1 MLVNAFGFPNL
12 NFDPLTGD
20 TFKVHYSFFLTIS
33 FIFLS
38 VLLLKTNKILG
49 FIILIFFSLS
59 SIYVVGFPK
68 TNENNIDY
76 YLSSRNSVSPFC
88 SITNLIFD
96 EKNRSNCNKPEN
108 MCLYNP
114 LADSVNAQTIE
125 KKDEVNYNLNP
136 IDIKNNDG
144 STYTTKSSQ
153 ECINLIKDGSK
164 FDNKLYESLRRPP

>member
-1 MLVNAFGFPNL
+1 
-12 NFDPLTGD
+12 
-20 TFKVHYSFFLTIS
+20 
-33 FIFLS
+33 
-38 VLLLKTNKILG
+38 
-49 FIILIFFSLS
+49 
-59 SIYVVGFPK
+59 
-68 TNENNIDY
+68 
-76 YLSSRNSVSPFC
+76 
-88 SITNLIFD
+88 
-96 EKNRSNCNKPEN
+96 

-164 FDNKLYESLRRPP
+164 FDNKLYESLRRPPLINLLYFLIAFFINPYILKREL